1 MSIYAVAH
9 HAMADVRA
17 MKEVFASSK
26 LEPLLARLT
35 LRKKARFTIKSWS
48 SKNNERTISQQL
60 IGRLGKDCT
69 KKMAIRLHEDRITYD
84 TLQMAFQH
92 CSSEQE
98 FNKWLHNAGVR
109 LKNWRKKICHHFFL
123 PFLLV
128 RR

>member
-1 MSIYAVAH
+1 MSFYAVAH
-9 HAMADVRA
+9 RAMADVRA

-35 LRKKARFTIKSWS
+35 LRSKSEIYKSWS

-69 KKMAIRLHEDRITYD
+69 KKMAIRLHEDGITYD
-84 TLQMAFQH
+84 SLQTAFQH

-98 FNKWLHNAGVR
+98 FDKWLHNAGVR
-109 LKNWRKKICHHFFL
+109 LKNWRKKICHHFFCTL
-123 PFLLV
+123 PPS
-128 RR
+128 R